1 MRHHSSVT
9 HHPSSGNNI
18 GGSHGVQQLLVAE
31 KRAAEKVA
39 EARKRKARRIKQ
51 AREEAE
57 AEIEIFKS
65 QKEKQFLEYE
75 IKYMGNS
82 EDIAASIQQEADKQI
97 AEHDHR
103 VRENKDAVRTIIS
116 HLDILT
122 TVTLNIR
129 VSLSFQFKDYKAK
142 LHFQY

>member
-103 VRENKDAVRTIIS
+103 VRENKEAIIEDLIS
-116 HLDILT
+116 YVIDIEPVVPRNFFNLKKF
-122 TVTLNIR
+122 NKI
-129 VSLSFQFKDYKAK
+129 
-142 LHFQY
+142 